1 MSEVHLD
8 RERLDLMRELG
19 EPGEPDP
26 VVELIEV
33 FELQTQQ
40 LVAALQASR
49 DSGDHETMRK
59 TAHSLKG
66 SSGNLGAMRLAE
78 LSRLLE
84 SQATGPSSCDD
95 LVKEILEEVQV
106 VSSLLRAEA
115 EKTPTN

>member
-26 VVELIEV
+26 VMELVEV
-33 FELQTQQ
+33 FEAQTQQ
-40 LVAALQASR
+40 LVAKLEAGQAE
-49 DSGDHETMRK
+49 GDHDAIRK
-59 TAHSLKG
+59 VAHSLKG

-84 SQATGPSSCDD
+84 NHATDRSNCND
-95 LVKEILEEVQV
+95 LVNEILEEVSV
-106 VSSLLRAEA
+106 VSTLLRAEA
-115 EKTPTN
+115 DKPQSD

>member
-1 MSEVHLD
+1 
-8 RERLDLMRELG
+8 MRELG

-40 LVAALQASR
+40 LVAVLQASR
-49 DSGDHETMRK
+49 AKGDLETMRK

-84 SQATGPSSCDD
+84 NHAMDRSNCDE
-95 LVKEILEEVQV
+95 LVNEILEEVTI
-106 VSSLLRAEA
+106 VSSLLRAEVERIPA
-115 EKTPTN
+115 N

>member
-26 VVELIEV
+26 VVELVEV
-33 FELQTQQ
+33 FETQTQQ
-40 LVAALQASR
+40 LVAMLETSQAR
-49 DSGDHETMRK
+49 GDHDTIRK
-59 TAHSLKG
+59 VAHSLKG

-84 SQATGPSSCDD
+84 NHATGRSDCND
-95 LVKEILEEVQV
+95 LVNEILEEVSV
-106 VSSLLRAEA
+106 VSTLLRAEA
-115 EKTPTN
+115 DKTPSA

>member
-26 VVELIEV
+26 VAELVEV
-33 FELQTQQ
+33 FEAQTQQ
-40 LVAALQASR
+40 LVATLESGR
-49 DSGDHETMRK
+49 TRGDHDTIRRA
-59 TAHSLKG
+59 AHSLKG

-84 SQATGPSSCDD
+84 NRATDHSDCND
-95 LVKEILEEVQV
+95 LVNEILEEVTV
-106 VSSLLRAEA
+106 VSSLLRAEVDRIPA
-115 EKTPTN
+115 N